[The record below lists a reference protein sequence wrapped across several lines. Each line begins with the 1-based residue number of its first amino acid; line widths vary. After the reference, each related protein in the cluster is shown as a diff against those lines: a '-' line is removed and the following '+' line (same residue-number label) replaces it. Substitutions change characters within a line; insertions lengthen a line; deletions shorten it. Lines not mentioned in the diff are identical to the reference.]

1 MNFVCDI
8 PNSWSLQCWNESRLV
23 YGCGR
28 QSGNILF
35 LYGKEYIYIYTFCYA
50 RPPRNEQRRKRTQNG
65 MTAKACYKASG
76 ERVFFFLLLK
86 IYKFCC
92 LRARSSTPPVPSQK
106 KPTVLQSIRRDCRYH
121 RSIKRNYNLYIV
133 IILQDSDEWIDFVM
147 WPCKSNCSG
156 KIGKT
161 GSWMEPTGTAACR
174 AQPVLFR
181 FNCEKKE
188 KRSLYRLELARQYNI
203 ISPTNINP
211 WYI

>member
-1 MNFVCDI
+1 MTSPIVGAYNAGTSHD
-8 PNSWSLQCWNESRLV
+8 S
-23 YGCGR
+23 
-28 QSGNILF
+28 QSTVVADNLAIFFFCMERNI
-35 LYGKEYIYIYTFCYA
+35 YIYIPFATHVLLEMNNDA
-50 RPPRNEQRRKRTQNG
+50 NEPKMGWQLRRVTKLQGNG
-65 MTAKACYKASG
+65 Y
-76 ERVFFFLLLK
+76 FFLLLK

-133 IILQDSDEWIDFVM
+133 IILQDSDECIDFVM